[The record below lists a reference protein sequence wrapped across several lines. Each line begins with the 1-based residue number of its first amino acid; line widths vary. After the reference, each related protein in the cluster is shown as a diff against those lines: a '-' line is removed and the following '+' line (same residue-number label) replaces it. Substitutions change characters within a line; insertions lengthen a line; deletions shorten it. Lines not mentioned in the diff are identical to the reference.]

1 MENEIGSKQADENI
15 AEAEQEAG
23 SNGMLTAAEVAR
35 MLNVHINTV
44 RTWSNIGI
52 LKSYRI
58 GPRRD
63 RRFKKEDVDR
73 FLWK

>member
-1 MENEIGSKQADENI
+1 MKNVIGPRQTDENI
-15 AEAEQEAG
+15 TEEDQGVGA
-23 SNGMLTAAEVAR
+23 NGMLTAAEVAR
-35 MLNVHINTV
+35 MLNVHINTI

-63 RRFKKEDVDR
+63 RRFKKEDIDR